1 MSNLI
6 NCTNMAFERAV
17 TVSLFIIIA
26 NHYLGGVLIKWV
38 RGLFYVLG
46 VLINGNHD
54 KMLLGNIFYH
64 DFHLLTPPE
73 HKMHVTVSTNQFN
86 YNCYVCPDLF

>member
-1 MSNLI
+1 MG
-6 NCTNMAFERAV
+6 EGAV
-17 TVSLFIIIA
+17 
-26 NHYLGGVLIKWV
+26 
-38 RGLFYVLG
+38 FYVLG

-73 HKMHVTVSTNQFN
+73 HKMYVSFN
-86 YNCYVCPDLF
+86 KSIQL